1 MPITEEI
8 FAAFLK
14 CDTKAYL
21 QYSGTLGTQSEFNQR
36 AQNQREEYKESCRDL
51 LCAALHT
58 PWFVGTPDLPS
69 LKGRCYHLVLDYVVA
84 QSDINVRLDA
94 LVLSRVKRA
103 RLDCPYI
110 PVRFVPS
117 EKLSTDDKL
126 MLALDAVAFSKV
138 YGKTPRAGRIIH
150 GRNHTMATITLS
162 PLLGRIQRVL
172 RAINDQQTKAAEPLL
187 AIKKH
192 CVECEFQAR
201 CRQIAMQKDDLS
213 LLTTL
218 SAKER
223 TRHNEKG
230 IFTVLQ
236 FSYTFRSPRRSA
248 SMPPKH
254 QPALK
259 ALAIRK
265 NQIHILGTPAFSL
278 PSTPIYV
285 DVEGDPDRD
294 FYYLI
299 GLRVVSGSQRLRYS
313 YWADTQDDE
322 REMWA
327 MCLRTVGELT
337 SPRLIHYGA
346 YETQFL
352 KRMRAR
358 YPNVGSA
365 SQLDE
370 LTSSAQNL
378 LSFIYPHVYFP
389 TYTNSLKD
397 VAAYLGFRWSS
408 DSPSGLAA
416 LGWRLQWEASHEM
429 NLKDRL
435 IVYNAEDCE
444 AAESVAEVLAA
455 VSSQESAS
463 GASFPTV
470 KADALKR
477 EFPQRFGEVK
487 FVLPEFRQINE
498 AAYWDYQRSKVYVRS
513 NNRLRRQTCKP
524 ANRQSMRNVPVNKL
538 VVMNEERLAACPHC
552 TSCLIY
558 RIGRTSQKVYDLK
571 FSPAGVKRWVVKYS
585 HRRFICWKC
594 KATFRLHTRKHKY
607 GEGLCAY
614 LLYQFIELQIPQN
627 AVAKSVKEL
636 FKLPLSRG
644 SINWLKASEAS
655 RLEPAYQSILL

>member
-1 MPITEEI
+1 LIGKSNCRWSG
-8 FAAFLK
+8 FLI
-14 CDTKAYL
+14 
-21 QYSGTLGTQSEFNQR
+21 
-36 AQNQREEYKESCRDL
+36 
-51 LCAALHT
+51 
-58 PWFVGTPDLPS
+58 
-69 LKGRCYHLVLDYVVA
+69 VA
-84 QSDINVRLDA
+84 
-94 LVLSRVKRA
+94 
-103 RLDCPYI
+103 
-110 PVRFVPS
+110 
-117 EKLSTDDKL
+117 
-126 MLALDAVAFSKV
+126 
-138 YGKTPRAGRIIH
+138 H
-150 GRNHTMATITLS
+150 H
-162 PLLGRIQRVL
+162 
-172 RAINDQQTKAAEPLL
+172 
-187 AIKKH
+187 
-192 CVECEFQAR
+192 
-201 CRQIAMQKDDLS
+201 
-213 LLTTL
+213 
-218 SAKER
+218 
-223 TRHNEKG
+223 
-230 IFTVLQ
+230 
-236 FSYTFRSPRRSA
+236 
-248 SMPPKH
+248 
-254 QPALK
+254 
-259 ALAIRK
+259 
-265 NQIHILGTPAFSL
+265 
-278 PSTPIYV
+278 TPIYV

-337 SPRLIHYGA
+337 SPRLVHYGA

-389 TYTNSLKD
+389 TYTNGLKD

-408 DSPSGLAA
+408 DSPCGLAA
-416 LGWRLQWEASHEM
+416 LGWRLQWEASRET

-444 AAESVAEVLAA
+444 AAERVAEVLAA

-477 EFPQRFGEVK
+477 EFPQRFGEVE

-513 NNRLRRQTCKP
+513 NSRLRQQTCKT

-571 FSPAGVKRWVVKYS
+571 FSPAGVKRWVVRYS

-594 KATFRLHTRKHKY
+594 KTTFRLHTRKHKY

-655 RLEPAYQSILL
+655 RLEPAYQSILERVVRGTLVHADETKVNVAGKDGYVWVFTNMEDVAFVHSESRDAATPQAILLNFSGVLISDFYAAYDSIPCAQQKCLVHLIRDLNDDLSKQPFNEEMKELAQNFADLLKPMIDTLDRFGLRAYHLRRHKASVNKFYDVLSQRLYQTEVAVSYKRRFERNSGRLFTFLDYDGVPWNNNNAEHAIKAFVRLRRCIDGKSSVKGIRDYLVLLSISETCKCRDVSFLDFLRSGQTEISSFKAGSARLLRL